1 MTAFDEKYRKKSP
14 GAEPAATVAV
24 PARDATGKEPYQ
36 AFNAVP
42 QAQFELW
49 VRTNSGNKNSDTA
62 MPYSRRN
69 HMITDGSGYVI
80 SQHYD
85 TPVISVTVQGRNLQ
99 ELFRKLLRHEV
110 EWLMEFD
117 PRKWA
122 APPDDA
128 PCITGI
134 EIKRKPLPEQ
144 REGDVPTG
152 EAAGEG
158 KPVTH

>member
-1 MTAFDEKYRKKSP
+1 MTAFDKKYRKKNL
-14 GAEPAATVAV
+14 GAEAAATVVAPV
-24 PARDATGKEPYQ
+24 KNASGKEPYQ
-36 AFNAVP
+36 AFNAVTSP
-42 QAQFELW
+42 QFELW
-49 VRTNSGNKNSDTA
+49 VRTNSANADTDTA

-69 HMITDGSGYVI
+69 HIITDGSGFVI

-117 PRKWA
+117 ARKFA
-122 APPDDA
+122 APPEDA

-134 EIKRKPLPEQ
+134 EIKRKPLPEPKDDDALPGD
-144 REGDVPTG
+144 REP
-152 EAAGEG
+152 AG
-158 KPVTH
+158 KPALH

>member
-1 MTAFDEKYRKKSP
+1 
-14 GAEPAATVAV
+14 
-24 PARDATGKEPYQ
+24 
-36 AFNAVP
+36 
-42 QAQFELW
+42 
-49 VRTNSGNKNSDTA
+49 
-62 MPYSRRN
+62 
-69 HMITDGSGYVI
+69 MITDGGGFVI

-117 PRKWA
+117 ARIWA
-122 APPDDA
+122 TPPEDA

-144 REGDVPTG
+144 NDNDAV
-152 EAAGEG
+152 AGESTAPS
-158 KPVTH
+158 KPVAH